1 MKIELEQVKPAD
13 IEKRS
18 FEIIDLNCPMI
29 LTANLRQSLKERFT
43 HLLILIMLITCA
55 FQKMLL
61 ARHWKALKMEPA

>member
-13 IEKRS
+13 
-18 FEIIDLNCPMI
+18 
-29 LTANLRQSLKERFT
+29 TLKERFT

-61 ARHWKALKMEPA
+61 ARHWKALKTEPA

>member
-13 IEKRS
+13 KEVLKS
-18 FEIIDLNCPMI
+18 LNLNCPMI